1 MSRHPRQQRQHSQSP
16 IVWDSLMLAP
26 RLNTKIMLA
35 LASCA
40 LIVMLVFGVPAW
52 AQETS
57 LPLDKLAPL
66 YQSQRDANAKQAQ
79 DMAAA
84 NAVLGQQPA
93 EAQAKTHRLAW
104 AAKALIAD
112 RNQCQSG
119 C

>member
-1 MSRHPRQQRQHSQSP
+1 MAAPWLQTK
-16 IVWDSLMLAP
+16 LA
-26 RLNTKIMLA
+26 ILA
-35 LASCA
+35 FGVLVLLA
-40 LIVMLVFGVPAW
+40 MLVFGVPAW
-52 AQETS
+52 AQESS

-84 NAVLGQQPA
+84 NAVLGQQLA
-93 EAQAKTHRLAW
+93 EDRAKTHRLAW